1 MRTIGRTRATH
12 ASANLIAKIIPSD
25 QLLIEKNLIKKYIEK
40 KTSKKIFREK
50 NRQKKY
56 RKKMLKKS
64 SEKYPKKNNQNL
76 RK

>member
-40 KTSKKIFREK
+40 KTSKKIYREK
-50 NRQKKY
+50 KIV
-56 RKKMLKKS
+56 
-64 SEKYPKKNNQNL
+64 KKNIE
-76 RK
+76 KKC

>member
-56 RKKMLKKS
+56 RKKNV
-64 SEKYPKKNNQNL
+64 EKIIGKYKQNQHL

>member
-25 QLLIEKNLIKKYIEK
+25 QLLIEKNLIKKYIEQ
-40 KTSKKIFREK
+40 KTSKKYFRKKIIKKLSKKNVEK
-50 NRQKKY
+50 NIGKY
-56 RKKMLKKS
+56 Q
-64 SEKYPKKNNQNL
+64 KNNQNL